1 MCCDTANRGEKKEFY
16 VSTVRVTYTVLY
28 QPSPSGSRAARAA
41 RVRCRLALERC
52 VRHSALPACALQCA
66 GTLGSPPRQWRH
78 ADTGASHAK
87 Q

>member
-1 MCCDTANRGEKKEFY
+1 MSLHATSTT
-16 VSTVRVTYTVLY
+16 VSRTDGLQQARAVLY